1 MKKQLTYIS
10 FFFITYNINAKYLK
24 NEFKT
29 KYSYFFLSV
38 SGNIQQFQNRCTLL
52 FKDIYIKNDI

>member
-1 MKKQLTYIS
+1 MLAA
-10 FFFITYNINAKYLK
+10 FDKYLK